1 MKLNQ
6 ATDYAFRMVLHMSLL
21 PQGTKITG
29 GELAKAQNIPDRFL
43 LKIMRNLIA
52 GDIIKSYRGVDGGFA
67 LNREPKDITLLDVV
81 EAVEGV
87 TYLQRCLYD
96 SASCSRGCHGHCSVQ
111 EAFAGIQAKL
121 VRDMKAIDFATLAQ
135 RERDIHTNPSTCSHH
150 NPQTSQVQDA

>member
-21 PQGTKITG
+21 PYGTKITG

-52 GDIIKSYRGVDGGFA
+52 GKIMQSFRGVDGGFA
-67 LNREPKDITLLDVV
+67 LAKKPKDITLLSVI
-81 EAVEGV
+81 EAVEGK

-96 SASCSRGCHGHCSVQ
+96 SESCSRGCHGRCSVQ
-111 EAFAGIQAKL
+111 EAFGSIQYNL
-121 VRDMKAIDFATLAQ
+121 VKELDAVDFETLAK
-135 RERDIHTNPSTCSHH
+135 REREIHVRNTSPSK
-150 NPQTSQVQDA
+150 DAQA

>member
-21 PQGTKITG
+21 PYGTKITG

-52 GDIIKSYRGVDGGFA
+52 GKIMQSFRGVDGGFA
-67 LNREPKDITLLDVV
+67 LAKKPKDITLLSVI
-81 EAVEGV
+81 EAVEGK

-96 SASCSRGCHGHCSVQ
+96 SESCSRGCHGRCSVQ
-111 EAFAGIQAKL
+111 EAFGSTQYNL
-121 VRDMKAIDFATLAQ
+121 VKELDAVDFETLAK
-135 RERDIHTNPSTCSHH
+135 REREIHVRNTSPSKAA
-150 NPQTSQVQDA
+150 QA